1 MRGQVSICLY
11 HDLFHP
17 FGAVLTSS
25 TLLISQGQ
33 AQLQTKMAFRP
44 ASLLSKSHRQLT
56 AALDK
61 RHVKV
66 NRVQHTVTV
75 LDPKKAKADREREE
89 EGRIKSR

>member
-1 MRGQVSICLY
+1 MIVPHRCQIIEVFI
-11 HDLFHP
+11 
-17 FGAVLTSS
+17 
-25 TLLISQGQ
+25 LLASQGQ
-33 AQLQTKMAFRP
+33 AQLRTKMAFRP

>member
-1 MRGQVSICLY
+1 M
-11 HDLFHP
+11 
-17 FGAVLTSS
+17 
-25 TLLISQGQ
+25 QGQ
-33 AQLQTKMAFRP
+33 AQLRTKMAFRP

-89 EGRIKSR
+89 EGRIKSRCEHCQPGNRA